1 MKTDTISSETFD
13 KEQVL
18 KTLKTSIATSRK
30 TLMDDGILLLSWG
43 LVMSLGFFWKY
54 YNSIVLVPSR
64 IRDVMSIINIIAA
77 VGIIAFTIYFI
88 FFRTKRVKTYT
99 AISTRF
105 VWLGVILAHNLNVI
119 VTKSSMNEINFEI
132 LHPLQMVL
140 IGFALFVTGGIYRY
154 YLLVASGVIMWIGA
168 AVSANYDLNTQFLVR
183 AIADFV
189 CFVIPGVLMY
199 SEIKKKRN
207 V

>member
-1 MKTDTISSETFD
+1 MKTSTTSSETFD
-13 KEQVL
+13 REQVL

-30 TLMDDGILLLSWG
+30 TLMNDGILLLVWG
-43 LVMSLGFFWKY
+43 LVLSLGFFWKY
-54 YNSIVLVPSR
+54 YNSMVLVPSR

-77 VGIIAFTIYFI
+77 IGISLFTIYFI
-88 FFRTKRVKTYT
+88 FFRNKGILTYT

-105 VWLGVILAHNLNVI
+105 VWIGVILAHNLNVI
-119 VTKSSMNEINFEI
+119 VTKNSMNEINFEI

-168 AVSANYDLNTQFLVR
+168 VVSANYDLNTQFLIR
-183 AIADFV
+183 AISDFI
-189 CFVIPGVLMY
+189 CFVIPGILMF
-199 SEIKKKRN
+199 SEIKKNSN